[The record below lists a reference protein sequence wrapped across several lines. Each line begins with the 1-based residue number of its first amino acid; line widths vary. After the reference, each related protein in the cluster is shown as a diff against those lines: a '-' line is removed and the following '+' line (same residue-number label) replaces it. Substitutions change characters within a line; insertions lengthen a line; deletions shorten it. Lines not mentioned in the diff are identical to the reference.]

1 MDYDFN
7 PEERQRRRAASG
19 LLLVLAVLVGWLS
32 LADGPARTMSTTTVG
47 SAIFTYDA
55 PTVARVD
62 VRAFGAAD
70 ASPAQLSAAQ
80 EQSAP
85 PSSEARGEST
95 TPAAR
100 SVATKTASLSGR
112 TVLGESWDDAIRA
125 ARGAVP
131 EAGFH
136 DVIAHGTP
144 TGIYDAAGNLLS
156 PAQAA
161 SVIRSTPSWA
171 GQNIRLLSC
180 STGCPSGAF
189 AQGLA
194 DELGVAVRA
203 PTVDFYVNSRGVP
216 VLDPGGSCRRSRY
229 PAGL

>member
-1 MDYDFN
+1 MGA
-7 PEERQRRRAASG
+7 R
-19 LLLVLAVLVGWLS
+19 LLAVWRMLIVFAVVAVALVNL
-32 LADGPARTMSTTTVG
+32 TQ
-47 SAIFTYDA
+47 SAALGTPSVVASHNYAYDA
-55 PTVARVD
+55 PAVAPVD
-62 VRAFGAAD
+62 AQAFGHAKD
-70 ASPAQLSAAQ
+70 SPTQLSDLR
-80 EQSAP
+80 EWSAFT
-85 PSSEARGEST
+85 SADSRGTST
-95 TPAAR
+95 TPGPR
-100 SVATKTASLSGR
+100 SVATNTASLSGR

-180 STGCPSGAF
+180 STGCPSGTF

-216 VLDPGGSCRRSRY
+216 VLDPGGSWINY
-229 PAGL
+229 LPGGG

>member
-1 MDYDFN
+1 MS
-7 PEERQRRRAASG
+7 RLLR
-19 LLLVLAVLVGWLS
+19 LLLALFVAVVGGV
-32 LADGPARTMSTTTVG
+32 AIDAGSTYVYDA
-47 SAIFTYDA
+47 SAIA
-55 PTVARVD
+55 SAD
-62 VRAFGAAD
+62 VRHVSAAETDEAPFGD
-70 ASPAQLSAAQ
+70 VREGSVSPAV
-80 EQSAP
+80 EG
-85 PSSEARGEST
+85 RGTST
-95 TPAAR
+95 TPLTPL
-100 SVATKTASLSGR
+100 VATNTASLSGR
-112 TVLGESWDDAIRA
+112 TVFGESWDDAIRA

-180 STGCPSGAF
+180 STGCPSGTF

-216 VLDPGGSCRRSRY
+216 VLDPGGSWISY
-229 PAGL
+229 LPGGG